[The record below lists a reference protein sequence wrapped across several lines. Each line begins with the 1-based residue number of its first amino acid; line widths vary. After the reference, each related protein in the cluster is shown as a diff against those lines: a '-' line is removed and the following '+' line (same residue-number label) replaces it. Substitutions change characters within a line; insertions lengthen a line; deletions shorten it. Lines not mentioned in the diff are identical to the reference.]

1 MTYRNLLS
9 QNVPAF
15 RTRLVKRADVFDAL
29 PPDTATVGRRER
41 ARQLL
46 DRYHSVKL
54 RYGI

>member
-1 MTYRNLLS
+1 MS
-9 QNVPAF
+9 QNPATF
-15 RTRLVKRADVFDAL
+15 RTQLVKRADVLDAL
-29 PPDTATVGRRER
+29 PPDTAMVGRDER